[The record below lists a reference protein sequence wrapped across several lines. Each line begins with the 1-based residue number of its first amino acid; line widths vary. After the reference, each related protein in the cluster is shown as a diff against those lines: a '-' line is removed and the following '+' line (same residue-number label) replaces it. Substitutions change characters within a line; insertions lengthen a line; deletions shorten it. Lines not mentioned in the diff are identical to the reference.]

1 MRRLGGLLLLLSMTA
16 VLAACG
22 SAATS
27 SAAGEVSQ
35 SAMEIQ
41 VYRVSSDETSAAPS
55 STASS
60 SDAVAEAEILDLF
73 YTRLAAVKKK
83 DAAAYLAVYPAAYAD
98 RLQITDKNLTEYKKA
113 FSEKCKTFLT
123 ALGGEISLSAEIVG
137 RSDLSEEALRTYRSD
152 FKTDYSEAAN
162 ITDIRRLRIRC
173 TYTGETTS
181 RTGTDWYVA
190 YAVDG
195 EWYLSPESQL
205 F

>member
-1 MRRLGGLLLLLSMTA
+1 MRRLGGILLLLSMTA

-41 VYRVSSDETSAAPS
+41 VSRASSYETSAAPS

-83 DAAAYLAVYPAAYAD
+83 DAAA
-98 RLQITDKNLTEYKKA
+98 
-113 FSEKCKTFLT
+113 
-123 ALGGEISLSAEIVG
+123 
-137 RSDLSEEALRTYRSD
+137 
-152 FKTDYSEAAN
+152 
-162 ITDIRRLRIRC
+162 
-173 TYTGETTS
+173 
-181 RTGTDWYVA
+181 
-190 YAVDG
+190 
-195 EWYLSPESQL
+195 
-205 F
+205 